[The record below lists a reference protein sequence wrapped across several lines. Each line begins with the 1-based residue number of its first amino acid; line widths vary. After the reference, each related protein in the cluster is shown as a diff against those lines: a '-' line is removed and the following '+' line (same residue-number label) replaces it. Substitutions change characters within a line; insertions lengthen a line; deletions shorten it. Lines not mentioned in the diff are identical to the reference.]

1 MLNVSS
7 DSLAMLNLSA
17 DTVCFVISK
26 AKEFQAKEEVVIPE
40 VPNNPSDDW
49 ARQILAD
56 HLDDLT
62 MDELRA
68 TIDDLD
74 RDQQA
79 DLIALMWLGRG
90 DYDLSEWEQAVDEA
104 NDAIGED
111 PTSYLL
117 AHPMVADYLTEG
129 LLQHDLSCED

>member
-1 MLNVSS
+1 MLNASSESAIMLNV
-7 DSLAMLNLSA
+7 SA
-17 DTVCFVISK
+17 DTVCFVI
-26 AKEFQAKEEVVIPE
+26 ARAREFQAKEEVVIPE

-56 HLDDLT
+56 HVDDLT
-62 MDELRA
+62 FEEVRA

-74 RDQQA
+74 REQQA

-90 DYDLSEWEQAVDEA
+90 DYDVSEWEQAVEDADE
-104 NDAIGED
+104 AIGED

-117 AHPMVADYLTEG
+117 AHPMVADYLEEG
-129 LLQHDLSCED
+129 LIQHGLSCEE